1 MNNLFK
7 YSIVS
12 IIILSASGCGEG
24 FLDKAPISNSNTATF
39 YRTRAD
45 FELATS
51 AAYATLYTFF
61 APQSAV
67 SFFSEQM
74 SDNATI
80 YNINGIQADKKA
92 FKDFNLNSSNTQVY
106 VFWQQCYKALY
117 NVNIVLD
124 KIDAAEADAAYKEQT
139 KAEMRFLR
147 GMYYFYM
154 VQMWGDLPLV
164 TRAVTAEESY
174 VILRSPKD
182 DVYNQVIDDLK
193 FASEV
198 LPPASQITIAGHA
211 SKGAAQS
218 LLGKVYLTQG
228 KKAEAAAVLQQV
240 VNSNEYQLL
249 PQYSSLW
256 IVTNKNT
263 KESVFEIQF
272 KGGAAGVPLSDYYNE
287 YSPYENFSFT
297 LYAGGMNQVTDDL
310 YNEFEGNDVRRDIT
324 ISPGYTN
331 KAGTFIAIKYPR
343 KWTDV
348 NAPIINARE
357 ASSNNFMVIR
367 YADVLLML
375 AEATGDA
382 SYLNEVRQRA
392 GLPLFGTSGYPSN
405 LYPNLDR
412 AIEHERRVELAIEF
426 HRGFDLRRT
435 NRAVAVL
442 SAKGKPVTQEKL
454 LLPIPEIVRQQ
465 NSAVTQNPGY

>member
-1 MNNLFK
+1 MTMK
-7 YSIVS
+7 K
-12 IIILSASGCGEG
+12 IIIAVLLCMTAYSCKDS
-24 FLDKAPISNSNTATF
+24 FLDLAPVSNSNANNF
-39 YRTRAD
+39 YKTKAD
-45 FELATS
+45 FDIAVS
-51 AAYATLYTFF
+51 AAYATLYIFF
-61 APQSAV
+61 APQSGV

-92 FKDFNLNSSNTQVY
+92 FKDFNLNSSNSQVY
-106 VFWQQCYKALY
+106 LFWQQSYRSLF
-117 NVNIVLD
+117 NINIVLD
-124 KIDAAEADAAYKEQT
+124 KIEVADLDAGYKDQV

-164 TRAVTAEESY
+164 TRSITAEESY
-174 VILRSPKD
+174 GILRSPKA
-182 DVYNQVIDDLK
+182 DVYNLVIDDLL
-193 FASEV
+193 FAAGK
-198 LPPASQITIAGHA
+198 LPLTAAVIGHVT
-211 SKGAAQS
+211 KGAAQS

-228 KKAEAAAVLQQV
+228 NKTAAAQVLQEVADSHQY
-240 VNSNEYQLL
+240 SLL
-249 PQYSSLW
+249 PQYASLW

-263 KESVFEIQF
+263 IESVFEIQF

-297 LYAGGMNQVTDDL
+297 LFAGGMNMITDDL
-310 YNEFEGNDVRRDIT
+310 YNEFESNDIRRENT

-343 KWTDV
+343 KWTDSL
-348 NAPIINARE
+348 APVINARE
-357 ASSNNFMVIR
+357 ASSNNFMVLR

-375 AEATGDA
+375 AEATA
-382 SYLNEVRQRA
+382 NPTYLNEVRARA
-392 GLPLFGTSGYPSN
+392 GVPLYGTPGYPAA
-405 LYPNLDR
+405 LYPTLDL

-426 HRGFDLRRT
+426 QRGFDLRRT
-435 NRAVAVL
+435 NRAVPVL
-442 SAKGKPVTQEKL
+442 TAKGKPVTAEKL

-465 NSAVTQNPGY
+465 NNAITQNEGYQ